1 MRKHKVMKKCLSIC
15 LALLL
20 CALPVSIYAAGETAQ
35 PAAPAEQKIS
45 DTLYEEFARLE
56 AQGKNMA
63 EEKIP
68 VWVWYKDVNQT
79 QVDNITK
86 ARTGLTVE
94 NAAVDYAMPSP
105 ALLNSLQNE
114 EPGSQAQMQAYLAAT
129 AQARALE
136 AQRADTLIMTRREV
150 AREQYNTKSA
160 AIIEETNLDEDDII
174 FKSQYAPMI
183 IAEMTQEELVQE
195 VLDRVLQSSTG
206 VEDLETVTSLSG
218 VKSLPGEKD
227 GKMVN
232 VPLELI
238 GKPASDAAVRAEAAA
253 KKAEGA
259 VAGLEEKTQ
268 AATEA
273 ATKAN
278 EAAAKAEN
286 AAAKVEQT
294 TAAAIGGATAR
305 FSSWMETGN
314 VLPDKS
320 TKPGGSVVYVA
331 DAGKFAYHMDST
343 LYGDWDVAGV
353 PPAGIFMNADRTA
366 ILPDKLYLLGDAVYT
381 GTGGSLR
388 LLAYRHEVM
397 SGEAYEALQ
406 DKDANTLYL
415 IYEED

>member
-1 MRKHKVMKKCLSIC
+1 
-15 LALLL
+15 
-20 CALPVSIYAAGETAQ
+20 
-35 PAAPAEQKIS
+35 
-45 DTLYEEFARLE
+45 
-56 AQGKNMA
+56 MA
-63 EEKIP
+63 EGI
-68 VWVWYKDVNQT
+68 
-79 QVDNITK
+79 NI
-86 ARTGLTVE
+86 
-94 NAAVDYAMPSP
+94 
-105 ALLNSLQNE
+105 
-114 EPGSQAQMQAYLAAT
+114 
-129 AQARALE
+129 
-136 AQRADTLIMTRREV
+136 
-150 AREQYNTKSA
+150 EQ
-160 AIIEETNLDEDDII
+160 I
-174 FKSQYAPMI
+174 
-183 IAEMTQEELVQE
+183 VQE
-195 VLDRVLQSSTG
+195 VLNQVLQSSTG

-238 GKPASDAAVRAEAAA
+238 GKPAND
-253 KKAEGA
+253 
-259 VAGLEEKTQ
+259 
-268 AATEA
+268 
-273 ATKAN
+273 
-278 EAAAKAEN
+278 

-294 TAAAIGGATAR
+294 TAAAVGGATAR

-353 PPAGIFMNADRTA
+353 PPAGMFMNADRTA

>member
-1 MRKHKVMKKCLSIC
+1 M
-15 LALLL
+15 
-20 CALPVSIYAAGETAQ
+20 
-35 PAAPAEQKIS
+35 
-45 DTLYEEFARLE
+45 
-56 AQGKNMA
+56 
-63 EEKIP
+63 
-68 VWVWYKDVNQT
+68 
-79 QVDNITK
+79 
-86 ARTGLTVE
+86 
-94 NAAVDYAMPSP
+94 
-105 ALLNSLQNE
+105 
-114 EPGSQAQMQAYLAAT
+114 
-129 AQARALE
+129 
-136 AQRADTLIMTRREV
+136 
-150 AREQYNTKSA
+150 
-160 AIIEETNLDEDDII
+160 
-174 FKSQYAPMI
+174 
-183 IAEMTQEELVQE
+183 AEMTQEELVQE

-206 VEDLETVTSLSG
+206 VEDLETVTSLNG

-238 GKPASDAAVRAEAAA
+238 GKPASDAAARAEAAA

-278 EAAAKAEN
+278 EAAAK
-286 AAAKVEQT
+286 VEQT
-294 TAAAIGGATAR
+294 TAAAVGGATAR

-320 TKPGGSVVYVA
+320 TKPGGNVVYVA
-331 DAGKFAYHMDST
+331 SAGKFAYHMDST

-353 PPAGIFMNADRTA
+353 PPAGMFMNADRTA
-366 ILPDKLYLLGDAVYT
+366 ILPDKLYLLGDAIYT
-381 GTGGSLR
+381 GTGGALK

-397 SGEAYEALQ
+397 SEEAYEALQ

>member
-1 MRKHKVMKKCLSIC
+1 
-15 LALLL
+15 
-20 CALPVSIYAAGETAQ
+20 
-35 PAAPAEQKIS
+35 
-45 DTLYEEFARLE
+45 
-56 AQGKNMA
+56 
-63 EEKIP
+63 
-68 VWVWYKDVNQT
+68 
-79 QVDNITK
+79 
-86 ARTGLTVE
+86 
-94 NAAVDYAMPSP
+94 
-105 ALLNSLQNE
+105 
-114 EPGSQAQMQAYLAAT
+114 
-129 AQARALE
+129 
-136 AQRADTLIMTRREV
+136 
-150 AREQYNTKSA
+150 
-160 AIIEETNLDEDDII
+160 
-174 FKSQYAPMI
+174 
-183 IAEMTQEELVQE
+183 MTQEELVQE
-195 VLDRVLQSSTG
+195 VLNQVLQSSTG

-238 GKPASDAAVRAEAAA
+238 GKPANDAAARAEAAA

-273 ATKAN
+273 VTKANEAAAKAN

-294 TAAAIGGATAR
+294 TAAAVGGATAR

-353 PPAGIFMNADRTA
+353 PPAGMFMNADRTA

>member
-1 MRKHKVMKKCLSIC
+1 MSM
-15 LALLL
+15 
-20 CALPVSIYAAGETAQ
+20 
-35 PAAPAEQKIS
+35 
-45 DTLYEEFARLE
+45 
-56 AQGKNMA
+56 
-63 EEKIP
+63 
-68 VWVWYKDVNQT
+68 
-79 QVDNITK
+79 
-86 ARTGLTVE
+86 
-94 NAAVDYAMPSP
+94 
-105 ALLNSLQNE
+105 
-114 EPGSQAQMQAYLAAT
+114 
-129 AQARALE
+129 
-136 AQRADTLIMTRREV
+136 
-150 AREQYNTKSA
+150 
-160 AIIEETNLDEDDII
+160 
-174 FKSQYAPMI
+174 
-183 IAEMTQEELVQE
+183 AEMTQEELVQE

-238 GKPASDAAVRAEAAA
+238 GKPASDAAARAEAAA

-259 VAGLEEKTQ
+259 VAELEEKTQ
-268 AATEA
+268 AATEAATKANEA

>member
-1 MRKHKVMKKCLSIC
+1 
-15 LALLL
+15 
-20 CALPVSIYAAGETAQ
+20 
-35 PAAPAEQKIS
+35 
-45 DTLYEEFARLE
+45 
-56 AQGKNMA
+56 
-63 EEKIP
+63 
-68 VWVWYKDVNQT
+68 
-79 QVDNITK
+79 
-86 ARTGLTVE
+86 
-94 NAAVDYAMPSP
+94 
-105 ALLNSLQNE
+105 
-114 EPGSQAQMQAYLAAT
+114 
-129 AQARALE
+129 
-136 AQRADTLIMTRREV
+136 
-150 AREQYNTKSA
+150 
-160 AIIEETNLDEDDII
+160 
-174 FKSQYAPMI
+174 
-183 IAEMTQEELVQE
+183 MTQEELVQE
-195 VLDRVLQSSTG
+195 VLNQVLQSSTG

-238 GKPASDAAVRAEAAA
+238 GKPASDAAARAEAAA

-286 AAAKVEQT
+286 AAAKVEHT
-294 TAAAIGGATAR
+294 TAAAVGGATAR

-320 TKPGGSVVYVA
+320 TKPGGNVVYVA
-331 DAGKFAYHMDST
+331 SAGKFAYHMDST
-343 LYGDWDVAGV
+343 LYWDVAGV
-353 PPAGIFMNADRTA
+353 PPAGMFMDADRTA
-366 ILPDKLYLLGDAVYT
+366 ILPDKLYLLGDAIYT
-381 GTGGSLR
+381 GTGGALK

>member
-1 MRKHKVMKKCLSIC
+1 
-15 LALLL
+15 
-20 CALPVSIYAAGETAQ
+20 
-35 PAAPAEQKIS
+35 
-45 DTLYEEFARLE
+45 
-56 AQGKNMA
+56 
-63 EEKIP
+63 
-68 VWVWYKDVNQT
+68 
-79 QVDNITK
+79 
-86 ARTGLTVE
+86 
-94 NAAVDYAMPSP
+94 
-105 ALLNSLQNE
+105 
-114 EPGSQAQMQAYLAAT
+114 
-129 AQARALE
+129 
-136 AQRADTLIMTRREV
+136 
-150 AREQYNTKSA
+150 
-160 AIIEETNLDEDDII
+160 
-174 FKSQYAPMI
+174 
-183 IAEMTQEELVQE
+183 MTQEELVQE
-195 VLDRVLQSSTG
+195 VLNQVLQSSTG

-238 GKPASDAAVRAEAAA
+238 GKPANDAAARAEAAA

-273 ATKAN
+273 ATKA
-278 EAAAKAEN
+278 EN

-294 TAAAIGGATAR
+294 TAAAVGGATAR

-353 PPAGIFMNADRTA
+353 PPAGMFMNADRTA

>member
-1 MRKHKVMKKCLSIC
+1 
-15 LALLL
+15 
-20 CALPVSIYAAGETAQ
+20 
-35 PAAPAEQKIS
+35 
-45 DTLYEEFARLE
+45 
-56 AQGKNMA
+56 
-63 EEKIP
+63 
-68 VWVWYKDVNQT
+68 
-79 QVDNITK
+79 
-86 ARTGLTVE
+86 
-94 NAAVDYAMPSP
+94 
-105 ALLNSLQNE
+105 
-114 EPGSQAQMQAYLAAT
+114 
-129 AQARALE
+129 
-136 AQRADTLIMTRREV
+136 
-150 AREQYNTKSA
+150 
-160 AIIEETNLDEDDII
+160 
-174 FKSQYAPMI
+174 
-183 IAEMTQEELVQE
+183 MTQEELVQE

-238 GKPASDAAVRAEAAA
+238 GKPASDAAARAEAACQESGRSRSRTGERSRPPR
-253 KKAEGA
+253 KRPPRP
-259 VAGLEEKTQ
+259 
-268 AATEA
+268 
-273 ATKAN
+273 TKRSPRQ
-278 EAAAKAEN
+278 EN

>member
-1 MRKHKVMKKCLSIC
+1 M
-15 LALLL
+15 
-20 CALPVSIYAAGETAQ
+20 
-35 PAAPAEQKIS
+35 
-45 DTLYEEFARLE
+45 
-56 AQGKNMA
+56 
-63 EEKIP
+63 
-68 VWVWYKDVNQT
+68 
-79 QVDNITK
+79 
-86 ARTGLTVE
+86 
-94 NAAVDYAMPSP
+94 
-105 ALLNSLQNE
+105 
-114 EPGSQAQMQAYLAAT
+114 
-129 AQARALE
+129 
-136 AQRADTLIMTRREV
+136 
-150 AREQYNTKSA
+150 
-160 AIIEETNLDEDDII
+160 
-174 FKSQYAPMI
+174 
-183 IAEMTQEELVQE
+183 AEMTQEELVQE

-238 GKPASDAAVRAEAAA
+238 GKPASDAAARAEAAA

-278 EAAAKAEN
+278 EAAAK
-286 AAAKVEQT
+286 VEQT
-294 TAAAIGGATAR
+294 TAAAVGGATAR

-314 VLPDKS
+314 VLPDKC

-331 DAGKFAYHMDST
+331 GAGKFAYHMDST

-353 PPAGIFMNADRTA
+353 PPAGMFMNADRTA

>member
-1 MRKHKVMKKCLSIC
+1 M
-15 LALLL
+15 
-20 CALPVSIYAAGETAQ
+20 
-35 PAAPAEQKIS
+35 
-45 DTLYEEFARLE
+45 
-56 AQGKNMA
+56 
-63 EEKIP
+63 
-68 VWVWYKDVNQT
+68 
-79 QVDNITK
+79 
-86 ARTGLTVE
+86 
-94 NAAVDYAMPSP
+94 
-105 ALLNSLQNE
+105 
-114 EPGSQAQMQAYLAAT
+114 
-129 AQARALE
+129 
-136 AQRADTLIMTRREV
+136 
-150 AREQYNTKSA
+150 
-160 AIIEETNLDEDDII
+160 
-174 FKSQYAPMI
+174 
-183 IAEMTQEELVQE
+183 AEMTQEELVQE

-238 GKPASDAAVRAEAAA
+238 GKPASDAAARAEAAA

-259 VAGLEEKTQ
+259 VARLEEKTQ

-273 ATKAN
+273 AAKAN
-278 EAAAKAEN
+278 EAATKAEN
-286 AAAKVEQT
+286 AAVKVEQT
-294 TAAAIGGATAR
+294 TTAAVGGATAR

-314 VLPDKS
+314 VLPDKG

-331 DAGKFAYHMDST
+331 DAGKFAYYMDST

-353 PPAGIFMNADRTA
+353 PPAGMFMDAERTA

-381 GTGGSLR
+381 GTGGVLK

-397 SGEAYEALQ
+397 SEEAYEALQ

>member
-1 MRKHKVMKKCLSIC
+1 
-15 LALLL
+15 
-20 CALPVSIYAAGETAQ
+20 
-35 PAAPAEQKIS
+35 
-45 DTLYEEFARLE
+45 
-56 AQGKNMA
+56 
-63 EEKIP
+63 
-68 VWVWYKDVNQT
+68 
-79 QVDNITK
+79 
-86 ARTGLTVE
+86 
-94 NAAVDYAMPSP
+94 
-105 ALLNSLQNE
+105 
-114 EPGSQAQMQAYLAAT
+114 
-129 AQARALE
+129 
-136 AQRADTLIMTRREV
+136 
-150 AREQYNTKSA
+150 
-160 AIIEETNLDEDDII
+160 
-174 FKSQYAPMI
+174 
-183 IAEMTQEELVQE
+183 MTQEELVQE

-238 GKPASDAAVRAEAAA
+238 GKPASDAAARAEAAA

-273 ATKAN
+273 ATKANEAAAKAN

-397 SGEAYEALQ
+397 SEEAYEALQ

-415 IYEED
+415 IYEEE

>member
-1 MRKHKVMKKCLSIC
+1 MSM
-15 LALLL
+15 
-20 CALPVSIYAAGETAQ
+20 
-35 PAAPAEQKIS
+35 
-45 DTLYEEFARLE
+45 
-56 AQGKNMA
+56 
-63 EEKIP
+63 
-68 VWVWYKDVNQT
+68 
-79 QVDNITK
+79 
-86 ARTGLTVE
+86 
-94 NAAVDYAMPSP
+94 
-105 ALLNSLQNE
+105 
-114 EPGSQAQMQAYLAAT
+114 
-129 AQARALE
+129 
-136 AQRADTLIMTRREV
+136 
-150 AREQYNTKSA
+150 
-160 AIIEETNLDEDDII
+160 
-174 FKSQYAPMI
+174 
-183 IAEMTQEELVQE
+183 AEMTQEELVQE

-238 GKPASDAAVRAEAAA
+238 GKPASDAAARAEAAA

-259 VAGLEEKTQ
+259 VARLEEKTQ

-278 EAAAKAEN
+278 EAAAKAENAAAKAEN

>member
-1 MRKHKVMKKCLSIC
+1 MNRFM
-15 LALLL
+15 
-20 CALPVSIYAAGETAQ
+20 
-35 PAAPAEQKIS
+35 
-45 DTLYEEFARLE
+45 
-56 AQGKNMA
+56 
-63 EEKIP
+63 
-68 VWVWYKDVNQT
+68 
-79 QVDNITK
+79 
-86 ARTGLTVE
+86 
-94 NAAVDYAMPSP
+94 
-105 ALLNSLQNE
+105 
-114 EPGSQAQMQAYLAAT
+114 
-129 AQARALE
+129 
-136 AQRADTLIMTRREV
+136 
-150 AREQYNTKSA
+150 
-160 AIIEETNLDEDDII
+160 
-174 FKSQYAPMI
+174 
-183 IAEMTQEELVQE
+183 AEMTQEELVQE

-218 VKSLPGEKD
+218 VKSLPGEKG

-238 GKPASDAAVRAEAAA
+238 GKPASDAAA

-268 AATEA
+268 AATKA

-294 TAAAIGGATAR
+294 TAAAVGGATAR

-314 VLPDKS
+314 VLPDKC

-331 DAGKFAYHMDST
+331 GAGKFAYHMDST

-353 PPAGIFMNADRTA
+353 PPAGMFMNADRSG

-381 GTGGSLR
+381 GTEGRLR
-388 LLAYRHEVM
+388 LLSYRHEVM
-397 SGEAYEALQ
+397 SGDAYEALP

>member
-1 MRKHKVMKKCLSIC
+1 MSM
-15 LALLL
+15 
-20 CALPVSIYAAGETAQ
+20 
-35 PAAPAEQKIS
+35 
-45 DTLYEEFARLE
+45 
-56 AQGKNMA
+56 
-63 EEKIP
+63 
-68 VWVWYKDVNQT
+68 
-79 QVDNITK
+79 
-86 ARTGLTVE
+86 
-94 NAAVDYAMPSP
+94 
-105 ALLNSLQNE
+105 
-114 EPGSQAQMQAYLAAT
+114 
-129 AQARALE
+129 
-136 AQRADTLIMTRREV
+136 
-150 AREQYNTKSA
+150 
-160 AIIEETNLDEDDII
+160 
-174 FKSQYAPMI
+174 
-183 IAEMTQEELVQE
+183 AEMTQEELVQE

-238 GKPASDAAVRAEAAA
+238 GKPASDAAARAEAAA

-286 AAAKVEQT
+286 AAAKAENAAAKVEHT
-294 TAAAIGGATAR
+294 TAAAVGGATAR

-320 TKPGGSVVYVA
+320 TKPGGNVVYVA
-331 DAGKFAYHMDST
+331 SAGKFAYHMDST

-353 PPAGIFMNADRTA
+353 PPAGMFMDADRTA
-366 ILPDKLYLLGDAVYT
+366 ILPDKLYLLGDAIYT
-381 GTGGSLR
+381 GTGGALK

-397 SGEAYEALQ
+397 SEEAYEALP

-415 IYEED
+415 IYEEE

>member
-1 MRKHKVMKKCLSIC
+1 
-15 LALLL
+15 
-20 CALPVSIYAAGETAQ
+20 
-35 PAAPAEQKIS
+35 
-45 DTLYEEFARLE
+45 
-56 AQGKNMA
+56 
-63 EEKIP
+63 
-68 VWVWYKDVNQT
+68 
-79 QVDNITK
+79 
-86 ARTGLTVE
+86 
-94 NAAVDYAMPSP
+94 
-105 ALLNSLQNE
+105 
-114 EPGSQAQMQAYLAAT
+114 
-129 AQARALE
+129 
-136 AQRADTLIMTRREV
+136 
-150 AREQYNTKSA
+150 
-160 AIIEETNLDEDDII
+160 
-174 FKSQYAPMI
+174 
-183 IAEMTQEELVQE
+183 MTQEELVQE

-232 VPLELI
+232 VPWTDREACERCRRPCRGCRQESGRSRSRTG
-238 GKPASDAAVRAEAAA
+238 GKDPGRHGSGHQGQRS
-253 KKAEGA
+253 GSQ
-259 VAGLEEKTQ
+259 GR
-268 AATEA
+268 
-273 ATKAN
+273 
-278 EAAAKAEN
+278 N

>member
-1 MRKHKVMKKCLSIC
+1 
-15 LALLL
+15 
-20 CALPVSIYAAGETAQ
+20 
-35 PAAPAEQKIS
+35 
-45 DTLYEEFARLE
+45 
-56 AQGKNMA
+56 
-63 EEKIP
+63 
-68 VWVWYKDVNQT
+68 
-79 QVDNITK
+79 
-86 ARTGLTVE
+86 
-94 NAAVDYAMPSP
+94 
-105 ALLNSLQNE
+105 
-114 EPGSQAQMQAYLAAT
+114 
-129 AQARALE
+129 
-136 AQRADTLIMTRREV
+136 
-150 AREQYNTKSA
+150 
-160 AIIEETNLDEDDII
+160 
-174 FKSQYAPMI
+174 
-183 IAEMTQEELVQE
+183 MTQEELVQE
-195 VLDRVLQSSTG
+195 VLNQVLQSSTG

-238 GKPASDAAVRAEAAA
+238 GKPANDAAARAEAAA

-286 AAAKVEQT
+286 AAAKAENAAAKVEQT
-294 TAAAIGGATAR
+294 TAAAVGGATAR

-353 PPAGIFMNADRTA
+353 PPAGMFMNADRTA

-381 GTGGSLR
+381 GTGGGLR